1 MKKEN
6 WFCDPTKSYF
16 LPFKSTK
23 KIIFFSFIF
32 LILLWVHRLKYA
44 YTTYPLWKK
53 NLQPFSNFTHFLYF
67 FFELYISLYIF
78 ISSAWILD
86 NLLENRTSGVI
97 YFNWTFGS
105 QQDEK
110 LKTKSVQ
117 KTFFYRFC
125 FGSTFL
131 VVNVDFLLL
140 FFWGVYYIHWI
151 ELYKKNII
159 PDFQQTAVGLICYV
173 EMGKYLAVNGI

>member
-23 KIIFFSFIF
+23 KYIFFSFIF

-44 YTTYPLWKK
+44 YTTYPLYEKK
-53 NLQPFSNFTHFLYF
+53 KHFQIF
-67 FFELYISLYIF
+67 PISSILLSFIHF
-78 ISSAWILD
+78 HSISSAWILD

-131 VVNVDFLLL
+131 VVNADFLLL
-140 FFWGVYYIHWI
+140 FFGRVI
-151 ELYKKNII
+151 
-159 PDFQQTAVGLICYV
+159 
-173 EMGKYLAVNGI
+173 